1 MGNDTKASRKAK
13 AEESKNNDVK
23 GRNIASRSSTD
34 KSGLR
39 RSVREASS
47 KKNVTP
53 SPSSTRKSERLEKQT
68 PTAPPATRKS
78 ERLVEKQSL
87 SSPLRRSERGKNQSS
102 SSSSGSKKSGKKS
115 SSSVMKKKQKK
126 EKSVKQLE
134 TKDVGNDKKHVIKA
148 VLVETKRMDARA
160 YKALFKRQQK
170 KANLEGRCEEMKNK
184 NADGNDCRDGASE
197 NVNGGSECSQR
208 KVEELIDRCVLRDSE
223 KNLEGNSI
231 ASEPVKEV
239 LENNGGPKSP
249 LKSQKLTFLEK
260 DHQFKEGDS
269 REDLNSD
276 DSVLLSAQRTLSEP
290 ENDVAQMEQE
300 QLPAELVDLTVNRTP
315 RVDTEVESGYKE
327 MPFKRK
333 RSIEDL
339 NSDATTMVSNKVADA
354 APYENGRT
362 DSVAKCATSSKRQRI
377 EGELKPMSLQDL
389 QNHASRTCIL
399 KSLLYILSSMATQ
412 IHVSSASLV
421 ESSCVV
427 TDKVVKEA
435 TIFLV

>member
-170 KANLEGRCEEMKNK
+170 KANLEGRCEEVKNK

-239 LENNGGPKSP
+239 LENNGGPKPP

>member
-13 AEESKNNDVK
+13 AEESKNNGVK

-170 KANLEGRCEEMKNK
+170 KANLEG
-184 NADGNDCRDGASE
+184 
-197 NVNGGSECSQR
+197 SQ
-208 KVEELIDRCVLRDSE
+208 V
-223 KNLEGNSI
+223 
-231 ASEPVKEV
+231 
-239 LENNGGPKSP
+239 
-249 LKSQKLTFLEK
+249 
-260 DHQFKEGDS
+260 
-269 REDLNSD
+269 
-276 DSVLLSAQRTLSEP
+276 
-290 ENDVAQMEQE
+290 
-300 QLPAELVDLTVNRTP
+300 
-315 RVDTEVESGYKE
+315 
-327 MPFKRK
+327 
-333 RSIEDL
+333 
-339 NSDATTMVSNKVADA
+339 
-354 APYENGRT
+354 
-362 DSVAKCATSSKRQRI
+362 
-377 EGELKPMSLQDL
+377 
-389 QNHASRTCIL
+389 
-399 KSLLYILSSMATQ
+399 
-412 IHVSSASLV
+412 
-421 ESSCVV
+421 
-427 TDKVVKEA
+427 
-435 TIFLV
+435 IFLYSFLISVC